1 MSNYSIK
8 DNTVKYIFICLLGL
22 SLLSI
27 PAQTS
32 AQEPSATDKSEGME
46 IVPTL
51 ECWILNFESTTIGG

>member
-32 AQEPSATDKSEGME
+32 AQEPSATDKSGGME

-51 ECWILNFESTTIGG
+51 ECCILNFESTAIGG